1 MRKALENHFSVNKP
15 HAVISSLPYYCNP
28 AVAKAARKGN
38 AHYFDLTEDV
48 AVTQAVRRIAR
59 GASKAFV
66 PQCGL
71 APGFISIAA
80 NELAKHFDELRSI
93 KLRVGALPQHPNNV
107 LKYSLTWSTE
117 GLINEYGN
125 ACESVV
131 DGKIVDAAPLEGLE
145 EIEIDGTLY
154 EAFNTS
160 GGLGSLAESYGKQ
173 CEQINYKTM
182 RYPGHCAQMRLLMN
196 DLKLN
201 SDRATLKRVLEHA
214 VPQTLQDVVIVYA
227 AVAGKQDGELREENY
242 VNKIYPQMIAGRLWS
257 AIQVTTAA
265 GITAVVDLV
274 LASPRKYQG
283 FVAQEQFDLPEILD
297 NRFGQYYAP
306 GGTKDLSSTVVVSGQ
321 AGHQRRRA
329 SARKP
334 CATRQFGEAQ
344 RNERGQIRH
353 QRRRRRHSQA
363 ARHRFDQRRRVVGQP
378 RLVEGRRRQRRSPRP
393 IPRPA
398 KTLGAGAQR
407 HRHRLRG
414 TSCAASVEAA
424 AAWRSVPAPRRG
436 EAVRLLGDAL
446 RAVKDDL
453 GALVTLENGKIK
465 AEGLGEVQEMIDI
478 ADFAVGQ
485 SRMLYGLTMHSE
497 RPQHRMYE
505 QWHPLGVV
513 GIISAFNFPVAVWA
527 WNAFLAAICGN
538 ASVWKPSPKTPL
550 TAIAVQHICN
560 KRDARAQT
568 TGDLPAVHRRAA
580 PNSPRVSSTTGASRW
595 CRSRARLRLAA
606 MSRSASRA
614 GSARA
619 CSSSAATTPSLSTRL
634 RT

>member
-1 MRKALENHFSVNKP
+1 MSMPAPPRRWSRRTAPATCARWRSTPPTSRRWTQHFSVHKP

-48 AVTQAVRRIAR
+48 AVTRAVRRISR

-125 ACESVV
+125 PCESLV
-131 DGKIVDAAPLEGLE
+131 DGKIVSAAPLEGLE
-145 EIEIDGTLY
+145 EIEIDGMRY

-160 GGLGSLAESYGKQ
+160 GGLGSLAETYGKQ

-242 VNKIYPQMIAGRLWS
+242 VNKVYPQVIAGRLWS

-274 LASPRKYQG
+274 LASPRRYQG
-283 FVAQEQFDLPEILD
+283 L
-297 NRFGQYYAP
+297 
-306 GGTKDLSSTVVVSGQ
+306 
-321 AGHQRRRA
+321 RRA
-329 SARKP
+329 GTVQPARDP
-334 CATRQFGEAQ
+334 RQPIWPVL
-344 RNERGQIRH
+344 RPRRH
-353 QRRRRRHSQA
+353 QGC
-363 ARHRFDQRRRVVGQP
+363 F
-378 RLVEGRRRQRRSPRP
+378 L
-393 IPRPA
+393 
-398 KTLGAGAQR
+398 
-407 HRHRLRG
+407 
-414 TSCAASVEAA
+414 
-424 AAWRSVPAPRRG
+424 RRG
-436 EAVRLLGDAL
+436 GQGPGRPSAPAGQQAN
-446 RAVKDDL
+446 RA
-453 GALVTLENGKIK
+453 
-465 AEGLGEVQEMIDI
+465 
-478 ADFAVGQ
+478 
-485 SRMLYGLTMHSE
+485 
-497 RPQHRMYE
+497 
-505 QWHPLGVV
+505 
-513 GIISAFNFPVAVWA
+513 
-527 WNAFLAAICGN
+527 
-538 ASVWKPSPKTPL
+538 
-550 TAIAVQHICN
+550 
-560 KRDARAQT
+560 
-568 TGDLPAVHRRAA
+568 
-580 PNSPRVSSTTGASRW
+580 STTRGDKK
-595 CRSRARLRLAA
+595 
-606 MSRSASRA
+606 
-614 GSARA
+614 
-619 CSSSAATTPSLSTRL
+619 
-634 RT
+634 